1 MKDWGGQELLCS
13 AAQEPKDPV
22 LLLRSLGEWEGP
34 GGVQLGLWAFSEL
47 GGGGELEERGGVGGR
62 GDGERRQLRLRDR
75 EVLLWER
82 TGQAEGERGGKGSRR
97 VDVCHTKDEESS
109 MRVEG
114 GLQVEVAQ
122 AEARSFHEQAY
133 PARYTSAT
141 EGNAFAAEESGM
153 WAGPTRA
160 RMPDRSP
167 LCATPPATP
176 DLPLSPPAPSPSGS
190 RCGERSLREHLRCAL
205 PEELGGL
212 FALRATKDDLLRLV
226 EQSYDEVGVF
236 AEMRGTTWG
245 NTHPPLSTM
254 RKHRW
259 RSTTSTWRT
268 ETMRKPDLLLYVE
281 PPRENYH
288 VKMYGEGIPPRG
300 PKPILPRERFA
311 YRDKNLAK
319 RWLNPEVEWRPKSRL
334 VVSAV
339 MALLQIAASRQ
350 DAGWGVSA
358 GDVTAAFLNG
368 ERLDRELYLR
378 QPKHG
383 LPGLHPEQLI
393 KVEKGIFGLIDSPRK
408 WWKQFKK
415 DAQEMVIKLGD
426 DKRAKFYA
434 SPLDPCVFQ
443 LIEVDN
449 EDNNTGEAPS
459 CYAVVHVD
467 DILLVCDKKVRNLIQ
482 RQLSECFP
490 VEEWENDTFD
500 FIGSHAEAKSEG
512 IFVSQANYAA

>member
-1 MKDWGGQELLCS
+1 
-13 AAQEPKDPV
+13 
-22 LLLRSLGEWEGP
+22 
-34 GGVQLGLWAFSEL
+34 
-47 GGGGELEERGGVGGR
+47 
-62 GDGERRQLRLRDR
+62 
-75 EVLLWER
+75 
-82 TGQAEGERGGKGSRR
+82 
-97 VDVCHTKDEESS
+97 
-109 MRVEG
+109 
-114 GLQVEVAQ
+114 
-122 AEARSFHEQAY
+122 
-133 PARYTSAT
+133 
-141 EGNAFAAEESGM
+141 
-153 WAGPTRA
+153 
-160 RMPDRSP
+160 
-167 LCATPPATP
+167 
-176 DLPLSPPAPSPSGS
+176 
-190 RCGERSLREHLRCAL
+190 
-205 PEELGGL
+205 
-212 FALRATKDDLLRLV
+212 
-226 EQSYDEVGVF
+226 
-236 AEMRGTTWG
+236 
-245 NTHPPLSTM
+245 
-254 RKHRW
+254 
-259 RSTTSTWRT
+259 
-268 ETMRKPDLLLYVE
+268 
-281 PPRENYH
+281 
-288 VKMYGEGIPPRG
+288 
-300 PKPILPRERFA
+300 
-311 YRDKNLAK
+311 
-319 RWLNPEVEWRPKSRL
+319 
-334 VVSAV
+334 